1 MLIPVVIRR
10 CFGLVGVLKVFM
22 KMLMFLLPP
31 ESSLTVMLVM
41 AETPWGFS
49 SLKCFL
55 FITVNKLGSPDNSF
69 TVDKSPVRA
78 GCDRAAIQAV

>member
-1 MLIPVVIRR
+1 
-10 CFGLVGVLKVFM
+10 
-22 KMLMFLLPP
+22 
-31 ESSLTVMLVM
+31 M